1 MKKRTISLAAVMFC
15 FALAGSATAATYS
28 YNYSYTG
35 GSLAITDGNWVFA
48 DIVSGDP
55 GFVTDVNVFVNI
67 AHTSI
72 ADLDI
77 YLDHRESGGAWKY
90 VQLYNNGDGT
100 YYLPNM
106 TGVTFDDE
114 AGTYINEAVP
124 PYGPGTYKPSSSGPD
139 ESGDS
144 NLLSYFDGDLVAGTW
159 RLEFFDM
166 KPANTGT
173 LLDFQVDIKAADVPQ
188 SAVPLP
194 GAIVLLGSGLSAVA
208 GLRRLR
214 QK

>member
-1 MKKRTISLAAVMFC
+1 YHFEYPTSK
-15 FALAGSATAATYS
+15 
-28 YNYSYTG
+28 
-35 GSLAITDGNWVFA
+35 AITEGEWVFA
-48 DIVSGDP
+48 DIVSGDS

-67 AHTSI
+67 DHTSI

-77 YLDHRESGGAWKY
+77 YLDHREPGGAWKY
-90 VQLYNNGDGT
+90 VQLYNNGDGM
-100 YYLPNM
+100 YYLYDM
-106 TGVTFDDE
+106 TNVTFDDE
-114 AGTYINEAVP
+114 ASEYINTATP

-139 ESGDS
+139 SDGDS

-159 RLEFFDM
+159 RLEFFDN
-166 KPANTGT
+166 KPSDTGT
-173 LLDFQVDIKAADVPQ
+173 LLSFQLDITTADTPP